1 MKQKLT
7 IWNLQLNIFYTD
19 NNFNCIF
26 NSRNRQGGGV
36 AFIIKKEI
44 DFCLI
49 NDLEKF
55 NCECLCIKLEINNEE
70 TYLITY
76 YNSPTT
82 DLNIEMFE
90 YIEKTFKNYIICG
103 DLNSKNKAIGCRE
116 NNKNGNKLID
126 FISYN
131 NAIIVNNH

>member
-1 MKQKLT
+1 
-7 IWNLQLNIFYTD
+7 
-19 NNFNCIF
+19 
-26 NSRNRQGGGV
+26 
-36 AFIIKKEI
+36 
-44 DFCLI
+44 
-49 NDLEKF
+49 
-55 NCECLCIKLEINNEE
+55 
-70 TYLITY
+70 
-76 YNSPTT
+76 
-82 DLNIEMFE
+82 MFE

>member
-1 MKQKLT
+1 MKRKLT

-55 NCECLCIKLEINNEE
+55 NCECLCIKI
-70 TYLITY
+70 
-76 YNSPTT
+76 
-82 DLNIEMFE
+82 
-90 YIEKTFKNYIICG
+90 
-103 DLNSKNKAIGCRE
+103 
-116 NNKNGNKLID
+116 
-126 FISYN
+126 
-131 NAIIVNNH
+131 